1 MIEQHTLEITFEA
14 EKVSELSD
22 EHGCTTALY
31 RTPEDTYLVYID
43 MRHIAE
49 EDVARG
55 IPRHAVLDDGHAGLG
70 HSESFARTT
79 GPSCLRPRRASRIL
93 VPLHGRGILRGVPA
107 LLVVVPSRFRG

>member
-22 EHGCTTALY
+22 EYGCTTALY

-55 IPRHAVLDDGHAGLG
+55 IPRDAVLDDGHAGLG
-70 HSESFARTT
+70 HSESFARYNWPELFT
-79 GPSCLRPRRASRIL
+79 SQARQ
-93 VPLHGRGILRGVPA
+93 
-107 LLVVVPSRFRG
+107 